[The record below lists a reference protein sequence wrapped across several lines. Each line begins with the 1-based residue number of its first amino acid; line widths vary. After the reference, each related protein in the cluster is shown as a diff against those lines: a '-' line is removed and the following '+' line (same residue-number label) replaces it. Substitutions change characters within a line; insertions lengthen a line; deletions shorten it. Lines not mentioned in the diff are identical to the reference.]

1 MRAANEA
8 IVVTNNPSLSC
19 SDNGIGVRYRRA
31 SVLEV
36 MTDAEHL
43 IYEGYKLLTHP
54 LGANWQMNASPYKT
68 IFLKKN
74 GAVDSYSV
82 FTISKCVMWLR
93 NLPQA
98 ELSPQVGLEKTLLD
112 YQFIDRELF
121 VNALTKY
128 KASPGT
134 Y

>member
-8 IVVTNNPSLSC
+8 IVITNNPSLSC
-19 SDNGIGVRYRRA
+19 SDNGIGTLYRSA
-31 SVLEV
+31 SALEV
-36 MTDAEHL
+36 MKEAERL

-54 LGANWQMNASPYKT
+54 LGANWQMNAGPYKT
-68 IFLKKN
+68 IFLKKT
-74 GAVDSYSV
+74 GAIDSYSV

-93 NLPQA
+93 NFPQA
-98 ELSPQVGLEKTLLD
+98 ELSPQVGLDKTLLD

-121 VNALTKY
+121 VNVLTKY